1 MRNMITMGEFI
12 VKKQADYPTATG
24 ELTSLLSSIRLAA
37 KVVNREINKAG
48 LADIIGSIGARQCC
62 ARGAPLEICPPIP
75 HTGCALE
82 AKKHKDIQ

>member
-48 LADIIGSIGARQCC
+48 LADIIGWIILLR
-62 ARGAPLEICPPIP
+62 LWIV
-75 HTGCALE
+75 TGCRFPARR
-82 AKKHKDIQ
+82 KK